1 MTTTNENITSTE
13 KDEILEIF
21 FDENFVPQA
30 YVDILLS
37 TTRAQNKHQLQH
49 TSSSLLARLDFYTKH
64 LTSELEKTIWNLEKL
79 SERLPGTWDSNTNR
93 DEQSSSNEDQYMS
106 SQISGASKLEYYLDT
121 LGGAVRSVETD
132 VERINKELATLD
144 GKFKDDTDV
153 IEKSKKLE
161 LIRNRLNNVL
171 NIFVQLRSILG
182 ISQSSDSNSKE
193 TIKNVSLENFTLA
206 LHTLEETITE
216 SFAESLKNESAKERN
231 IDLIAKV
238 DQFIRLTQLFQGF
251 TQFHEIYAKF
261 ADNIAKASQKYLST
275 KDIDGDFNI

>member
-1 MTTTNENITSTE
+1 MSTNEDITPTE

-79 SERLPGTWDSNTNR
+79 SERLPGTWDSKSSR
-93 DEQSSSNEDQYMS
+93 DQQPNSNEDQYMN
-106 SQISGASKLEYYLDT
+106 SQIPGASKLEYYLDT
-121 LGGAVRSVETD
+121 LGGAVRSVEND
-132 VERINKELATLD
+132 VEKINKELETLD
-144 GKFKDDTDV
+144 GKFNDDTDV

-161 LIRNRLNNVL
+161 LVRSRLNNVL
-171 NIFVQLRSILG
+171 NIFLQLQSILG
-182 ISQSSDSNSKE
+182 ISQSTDSDSKQ

-206 LHTLEETITE
+206 LNTLEETITE
-216 SFAESLKNESAKERN
+216 SLTESLKKESSKERN
-231 IDLIAKV
+231 ADLIAKV
-238 DQFIRLTQLFQGF
+238 DQFIRLTQLFQGL
-251 TQFHEIYAKF
+251 THFHDIYAKF
-261 ADNIAKASQKYLST
+261 SDNISRASQSYLAT